1 MVITLPEVEVR
12 SGPTTQYY
20 ATSKLKYGDKVL
32 VLRESEQQK
41 GWLAIKPP
49 RGSFS
54 WIDAKLIKQIDA
66 NNGVVIQPAGA
77 RVLIGSSVVGN
88 APNVYPPFTIPL
100 GSIVAIL
107 DKGKTADGVTWLPI
121 QPWHQEVRFI
131 PGDAVQTRQYANNNS
146 ANMNGA
152 RGGYCFRQPA
162 DRPGGPSL
170 SGGEHPAGKA
180 ALPGSRRQNH
190 RLLPKGLLLQ
200 SSDEPVANPG
210 SPAQAPGHP
219 TQMAQA
225 STWSVGQT
233 ASFSQTA
240 AAAQKLVYPAH
251 WSQVGVLRRAQFDIE
266 GQPTYYLEA
275 KGGLLIYA
283 TCQPGTTLRDYIG
296 RTVSLYGTTTYR
308 SNEYM
313 RTHVMNASLV
323 ATY

>member
-1 MVITLPEVEVR
+1 MRFSSMIVLAMLATARSVHAQGYPAEMVITLPEVEVR

-54 WIDAKLIKQIDA
+54 WIDARFIKQTNATDGI
-66 NNGVVIQPAGA
+66 VTSPAA
-77 RVLIGSSVVGN
+77 RVLVGSSLVGT

-107 DKGKTADGVTWLPI
+107 DKGKTADGITWLPI

-146 ANMNGA
+146 ANINGA
-152 RGGYCFRQPA
+152 AAGIPSANPLIAQADQAFQAGNLPRAKQLYQEAADKTSDYAQKTYCYNRLV
-162 DRPGGPSL
+162 SL
-170 SGGEHPAGKA
+170 SQTG
-180 ALPGSRRQNH
+180 N
-190 RLLPKGLLLQ
+190 
-200 SSDEPVANPG
+200 
-210 SPAQAPGHP
+210 PAQAPGHP

-233 ASFSQTA
+233 ASFSQPA
-240 AAAQKLVYPAH
+240 ATPQNLVYPAH
-251 WSQVGVLRRAQFDIE
+251 WSQVGVLRRA
-266 GQPTYYLEA
+266 
-275 KGGLLIYA
+275 
-283 TCQPGTTLRDYIG
+283 
-296 RTVSLYGTTTYR
+296 V
-308 SNEYM
+308 
-313 RTHVMNASLV
+313 
-323 ATY
+323 